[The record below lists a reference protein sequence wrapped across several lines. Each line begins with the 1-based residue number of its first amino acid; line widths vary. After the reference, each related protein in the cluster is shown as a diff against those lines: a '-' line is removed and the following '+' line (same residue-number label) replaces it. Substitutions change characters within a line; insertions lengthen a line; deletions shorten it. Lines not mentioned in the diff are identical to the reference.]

1 MLIPSGTAK
10 RNTGL
15 PRPAVFTPGADV
27 VDRAYCFDDYRLV
40 CVTSRDRLTAD
51 AERWIVECLVRAMP
65 ELKMREYFAA
75 KRNWFSEFDFLV
87 LAVERGGNDI
97 VGLMASRW
105 QLLNG
110 AEYLHI
116 STIFIAERYRRSGLI
131 KHMSA
136 LHMHSVYQGERGFP
150 RLVALKTCNP
160 TAFSCLRM
168 FSALDGV
175 RFYPRIAGRDQDREL
190 MQIASRVAAQLCP
203 DLPFCCQTA
212 VIRNASVPLGFYRE
226 LPVSRNAG
234 VNRYF
239 DQHLTPDDRVLCL
252 LSLSQAK
259 TPREVLR
266 ILGALNLRRRYA
278 PQSA

>member
-1 MLIPSGTAK
+1 MSILSGTAK
-10 RNTGL
+10 HAAGL
-15 PRPAVFTPGADV
+15 PGPAVLPPAADV
-27 VDRAYCFDDYRLV
+27 IDRAYCFDDYRLV
-40 CVTSRDRLTAD
+40 CVTSQDRLTAD
-51 AERWIVECLVRAMP
+51 AERWIVECLIRAMP

-87 LAVERGGNDI
+87 LAAERGGSDI
-97 VGLMASRW
+97 VGLMSSRW
-105 QLLNG
+105 QLMNG
-110 AEYLHI
+110 AEFLHI

-136 LHMHSVYQGERGFP
+136 LHMHSVYQGQRGFP

-175 RFYPRIAGRDQDREL
+175 RFYPRITGRSQDRGL
-190 MQIASRVAAQLCP
+190 MQIACSVAAQLCP
-203 DLPFCCQTA
+203 GLPFCCETA

-226 LPVSRNAG
+226 LPVSRKDS

-239 DQHLTPDDRVLCL
+239 DRHLTPDDRILCL
-252 LSLSQAK
+252 VSLSDAN
-259 TPREVLR
+259 TPLEVLR
-266 ILGALNLRRRYA
+266 VLGALNLQRRYA
-278 PQSA
+278 PQSG